1 MGYYLKEELKEFSL
15 KVEELDLRHKSF
27 ASDAIEVDPE
37 LRGLEL
43 NLCPIRAR
51 NRLIAQKCIIKYQ
64 NKLKA
69 NPHKTSEQKL
79 SSLAAASAKL
89 SHWSTLVARH
99 QGRLDSLSVYGGD
112 YLIPINDP
120 VHISPFPFLAKAKAR
135 GRVTHDESDDD
146 DHPPAKK
153 RRREK
158 NMKNIGILGA
168 QDNMSIAK

>member
-15 KVEELDLRHKSF
+15 EVEELDLRRKSF

-51 NRLIAQKCIIKYQ
+51 NRLIAQKCIIKCQ
-64 NKLKA
+64 NKLNA
-69 NPHKTSEQKL
+69 DPHRTSEQKI

-89 SHWSTLVARH
+89 SRWSTLVARH

-120 VHISPFPFLAKAKAR
+120 VDISPFPSVAKAKAR
-135 GRVTHDESDDD
+135 RRITPHDESYDE
-146 DHPPAKK
+146 DHPAAK

-168 QDNMSIAK
+168 QDNMSIA